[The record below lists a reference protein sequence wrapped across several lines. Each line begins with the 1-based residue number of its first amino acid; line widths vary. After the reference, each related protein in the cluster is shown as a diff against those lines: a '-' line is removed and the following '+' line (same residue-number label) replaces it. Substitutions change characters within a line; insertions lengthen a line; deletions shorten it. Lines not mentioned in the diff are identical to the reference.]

1 MLTGGRYRRHLVR
14 AMCVAWRVAAERA
27 LPAGRVARRGSAGP
41 SRRGGASLAARRSAR
56 ARGLAGASPRAWP
69 PRALGLALTVP

>member
-14 AMCVAWRVAAERA
+14 ATCVAWRVAAERA

-41 SRRGGASLAARRSAR
+41 SALASRAGASALGLG
-56 ARGLAGASPRAWP
+56 RGLAGASPRAWP